1 VYHVVNKKEFHGDNM
16 DIKQFS
22 DPNTGRLVPVSNV
35 SGASHAF
42 IPASLPPQWEWPQ
55 ELWPLLLDA
64 RTALAS
70 LNGIGRHLPNPQL
83 LLRPL
88 QNREALKSSSLEGTY
103 TIPEKQLVFQLDPQE
118 PTSEADPVNDY
129 KEVFNYSM
137 ALQVTTN
144 DADSL
149 PLSLRLICKLH
160 SILMTGVRGSD
171 KEPGKFRRLQV
182 QVGRPARYVP
192 PPPNEVMPCLDNFE
206 KYLHQNT
213 PYDPLVNAFLAHYQ
227 FEAIHPF
234 RDGNGRIGRLLLA
247 LTIAEWCQLTN
258 QWLYMSAYFDNNKD
272 DYINCLFDVSTK
284 GAWKEW
290 IEFCLIGVVEQS
302 KDTENR
308 CEKLLTLSE
317 EFKQRLASVKGSNR
331 LNMILDDLLVS
342 PVITIPNLAKKFNVR
357 YQTAKADVDKLKKA
371 KIIKRLRE
379 MRQKTFYSP
388 EILAITYQDDSEG

>member
-1 VYHVVNKKEFHGDNM
+1 M

-22 DPNTGRLVPVSNV
+22 EFKTGKLVPVSSV
-35 SGASHAF
+35 RGASHAF
-42 IPASLPPQWEWPQ
+42 VPNPLPPNWKWPQ
-55 ELWPLLLDA
+55 ELWTLLIDA
-64 RTALAS
+64 RIALAS
-70 LNGIGRHLPNPQL
+70 LNGIGKHLPNPQL
-83 LLRPL
+83 LLKPL
-88 QNREALKSSSLEGTY
+88 QSREALKSSSLEGTY
-103 TIPEKQLVFQLDPQE
+103 TMPEKQLVFQLDPQD
-118 PTSEADPVNDY
+118 PTSATDPKNDY

-137 ALQVTTN
+137 ALQLTMN
-144 DADSL
+144 DVDSL

-192 PPPNEVMPCLDNFE
+192 PPPNETLPCLDNFE
-206 KYLHQNT
+206 KYLHQET
-213 PYDPLVNAFLAHYQ
+213 SYDPLVNAFLAHYQ

-234 RDGNGRIGRLLLA
+234 RDGNGRVGRLLLA

-272 DYINCLFDVSTK
+272 EYIDRLFRISTK

-290 IEFCLIGVVEQS
+290 IEFCLIGVIEQS

-308 CEKLLTLSE
+308 CEKLLALSE
-317 EFKQRLASVKGSNR
+317 EFKHRIANVKGSYR

-342 PVITIPNLAKKFNVR
+342 PVITIPILAKKFNVR
-357 YQTAKADVDKLKKA
+357 YQTAQADVEKLKKA
-371 KIIKRLRE
+371 KIIKRLRGI
-379 MRQKTFYSP
+379 MQKTYYSP
-388 EILAITYQDDSEG
+388 EILTITYQDNSEG